1 MPIERELKFRLPA
14 QHTASQLWA
23 LLEAKPRRRRLIAT
37 YLDTENGALREA
49 HAALRLRRAGRRWLQ
64 CLKAE
69 PSTAAILLGRSEWEL
84 AARGGRLK
92 IGAFPL
98 DEIRR
103 TAGIDLASLQDRLRP
118 VFTTEF
124 DRAVVE
130 QSLPGARAEVAL
142 DCGSISAGTRQEPL
156 REIEFELLEGDFLVL
171 LERVRGIIPALGLQ
185 LEVRSKA
192 ERGYRLAVG
201 ERSQPVKARRPGVD
215 PQNPV
220 RDAIAPVVG
229 VCVMQV
235 AANVAGAAQSRDPE
249 YLHQLRVG
257 LRRLRSALRVFRDL
271 SPAESTQALV
281 DRLRA
286 ALPPLGAARDWDV
299 VTELLESR
307 IAPAAAGGVDFAATL
322 RWAKRRR
329 ANARK
334 EARSVAASS
343 GFQQLLIDAM
353 IWAETA
359 RRSEAPAVAT
369 ADPAPTLSAFAKR
382 AVARLT
388 RRAERAASAGDW
400 TDAAARHRL
409 RIRLKRLRYVCEFF
423 ADCFKRKRVRRYL
436 EHLEDLQDLLGEL
449 NDLATARRLLAEQ
462 GAGAGSMQSAFVLG
476 WISAR
481 EDALIAALARAWR
494 ALGKQ
499 TRPA

>member
-1 MPIERELKFRLPA
+1 
-14 QHTASQLWA
+14 
-23 LLEAKPRRRRLIAT
+23 LLEAKPHRRRLIAT
-37 YLDTENGALREA
+37 YLDSEKGTLRET

-64 CLKAE
+64 CFKAE
-69 PSTAAILLGRSEWEL
+69 PSSAAALLGRSEWEL

-92 IGAFPL
+92 IAAFPL
-98 DEIRR
+98 DEIR
-103 TAGIDLASLQDRLRP
+103 TATGIDLASLEDQLRP

-130 QSLPGARAEVAL
+130 QSLQGARVEVAL
-142 DCGSISAGTRQEPL
+142 DRGSISAGTRREPL
-156 REIEFELLEGDFLVL
+156 REIEFELLEGDFVAL
-171 LERVRGIIPALGLQ
+171 LERVRAIIPALDLT

-192 ERGYRLAVG
+192 ERGYRLATG
-201 ERSQPVKARRPGVD
+201 ERSQPVKARRPSID
-215 PQNPV
+215 ARDLV
-220 RDAIAPVVG
+220 RDAMAPVVG
-229 VCVMQV
+229 VCVVQV
-235 AANVAGAAQSRDPE
+235 AANVAGASASRDPE

-257 LRRLRSALRVFRDL
+257 LRRLRSALRVFRNL
-271 SPAESTQALV
+271 SLAESAQPLV
-281 DRLRA
+281 DRLRT
-286 ALPPLGAARDWDV
+286 ALPPLGVARDWDV

-307 IAPAAAGGVDFAATL
+307 IVPAAAGGVDFAPTL
-322 RWAKRRR
+322 RWAKRQRAKARR
-329 ANARK
+329 DAR
-334 EARSVAASS
+334 AVAASS
-343 GFQQLLIDAM
+343 AFQQLLIDAV

-359 RRSEAPAVAT
+359 RRSEVPVAAA
-369 ADPAPTLSAFAKR
+369 ADAAPTLSAFAKR
-382 AVARLT
+382 ALARLA
-388 RRAERAASAGDW
+388 RRVERAASGGDW
-400 TDAAARHRL
+400 TDAAARHRV

-481 EDALIAALARAWR
+481 EDALIAALAGAWR

-499 TRPA
+499 TLPA